1 MVLLFS
7 SLWVFYLVGM
17 GFDFI
22 VIGPSSCLVAAS
34 PLSLDMGYLFMVGSS
49 VLLLMAVH
57 TGGDKHMFFYSAI
70 LNQSLKF
77 IF

>member
-1 MVLLFS
+1 
-7 SLWVFYLVGM
+7 M

-22 VIGPSSCLVAAS
+22 VIGPSNCLVAAS
-34 PLSLDMGYLFMVGSS
+34 PLSLDMGYLFMLGSS

-57 TGGDKHMFFYSAI
+57 TGGDKHMVYSAI

>member
-1 MVLLFS
+1 
-7 SLWVFYLVGM
+7 M

-49 VLLLMAVH
+49 VLLLMAVEQLVSIVVFSQEE
-57 TGGDKHMFFYSAI
+57 TSTCSST
-70 LNQSLKF
+70 LPS
-77 IF
+77 